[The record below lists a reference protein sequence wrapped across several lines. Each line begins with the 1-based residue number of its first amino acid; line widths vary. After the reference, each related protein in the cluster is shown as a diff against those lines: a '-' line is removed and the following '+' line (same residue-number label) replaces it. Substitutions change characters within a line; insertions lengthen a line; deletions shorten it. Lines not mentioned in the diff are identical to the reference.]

1 MYYVIVNPASKS
13 GKGHAIWTGLEPIF
27 QEQNVPYRV
36 LYSKGVGHVTKAVA
50 KLTAPD
56 KNGKAKPLVKL
67 IILGGDGTV
76 NEALQGIQDFE
87 RIWLGY
93 IPTGSSNDLARDLQL
108 PKDPSVILR
117 RILDGGYSR
126 TMDLGLLT
134 YTDTSGERSRIR
146 TNAVHSQRYFAVSSG
161 IGFDAAVCEEAL
173 SSRFKNIL
181 NKMKLGKLTYLIIAL
196 RQLIA
201 AKSASCDIY
210 LDDGQT
216 PIHFDRFLFTAFMI
230 HKYEGG
236 GFKFCPM
243 ADERQLFRHLVLGG
257 TDHGLDLGCLDAVG
271 VVAGSEH
278 VGYGDQ
284 HGPQLVEGHG
294 GEPVFIV
301 PLQHHH
307 NPVPLLNACLLE
319 YLGIAVALPADVR
332 EGEHP
337 GLLLGGAPH
346 QGALLGLCRCDG
358 VHHVVAEVEAVGI
371 VEGEVRQMSGGI
383 QGFMA
388 KGLVDAHKGS
398 LCGSPQRPR
407 RDCGNGRS
415 VFQSGRC
422 PPKGV

>member
-146 TNAVHSQRYFAVSSG
+146 TNAVYSQRYFAVSSG

-243 ADERQLFRHLVLGG
+243 ADESDGK
-257 TDHGLDLGCLDAVG
+257 LDLCVVG
-271 VVAGSEH
+271 KL
-278 VGYGDQ
+278 
-284 HGPQLVEGHG
+284 PK
-294 GEPVFIV
+294 PVI
-301 PLQHHH
+301 
-307 NPVPLLNACLLE
+307 
-319 YLGIAVALPADVR
+319 IAALPTAFWGKHYIFSSIRHYSASKVTFR
-332 EGEHP
+332 SSIP
-337 GLLLGGAPH
+337 LW
-346 QGALLGLCRCDG
+346 
-358 VHHVVAEVEAVGI
+358 VHTD
-371 VEGEVRQMSGGI
+371 GEVYRKADSI
-383 QGFMA
+383 TVSC
-388 KGLVDAHKGS
+388 L
-398 LCGSPQRPR
+398 PQ
-407 RDCGNGRS
+407 
-415 VFQSGRC
+415 
-422 PPKGV
+422 KLKLMM